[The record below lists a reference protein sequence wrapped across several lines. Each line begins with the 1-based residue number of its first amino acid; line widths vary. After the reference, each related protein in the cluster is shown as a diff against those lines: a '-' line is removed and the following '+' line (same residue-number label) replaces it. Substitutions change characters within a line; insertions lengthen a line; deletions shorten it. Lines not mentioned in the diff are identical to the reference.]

1 MSRESNLAKNT
12 LIISLG
18 TFLSQLTSLVT
29 LPIVS
34 AGLTKAEYG
43 TYDLINVLVSLL
55 LPVITL
61 QIHAAAFRFLID
73 CRGDK
78 EKTDSIISNILL
90 FSAPILLASL
100 CILFFCLRNI
110 GSTTRL
116 LICLYFFLDV
126 IARTIAQIVRGL
138 SFNKLYSA
146 SAVVQAV
153 AYMLLIV
160 YTIAMKGMGLP
171 GVLLSVSVASLITIA
186 FLVWR
191 AKIPQHFSFRYFS
204 VAQIKSMLAY
214 SWPMVPNTLS
224 NWVLSFS
231 DRTVLTTF
239 IGIEASAIYA
249 IANKIPL
256 LFTAVQGTF
265 ILAWQE
271 NASVAIKDKDAGD
284 YYTKMFDS
292 VFRILCGI
300 MAILISCTPVL
311 FALLIRGDYSE
322 SYPQMPILFIALLF
336 SAGASF
342 LGGIYVAHKKTKSVG
357 ISTMIAAGINLAV
370 DLLLVKKIG
379 IFAASGSTLVSYL
392 FLFAYRLFN
401 VKRFEKIDYNFGRML
416 LFIAALVGMSIVCWI
431 NNFWL
436 NIVNAIIG
444 FGVAVFINR
453 SIISDIIRMGQTFI
467 SSFTKR
473 G

>member
-12 LIISLG
+12 LIITLG
-18 TFLSQLTSLVT
+18 TFLSQLTSLIT

-61 QIHAAAFRFLID
+61 QIQTAAFRFLID
-73 CRGDK
+73 CRDER

-90 FSAPILLASL
+90 FSTPILLIAL
-100 CILFFCLRNI
+100 CILFFSLQNI
-110 GSTTRL
+110 GGLTRL

-126 IARTIAQIVRGL
+126 IMRTVSQIVRGL
-138 SFNKLYSA
+138 SKNKLYSA
-146 SAVVQAV
+146 SAVVHAV
-153 AYMLLIV
+153 AYMFLII
-160 YTIAMKGMGLP
+160 YTISMKGYGLH
-171 GVLLSVSVASLITIA
+171 GVLLSVSVASLLTIV
-186 FLVWR
+186 FLFWR
-191 AKIPQHFSFRYFS
+191 GQILKHFGFKYFS
-204 VAQIKSMLAY
+204 IKQIKSMLAY

-224 NWVLSFS
+224 NWALSFS
-231 DRTVLTTF
+231 DRMVLTSF
-239 IGIEASAIYA
+239 LGLEASAVYA

-256 LFTAVQGTF
+256 LFTIVQGTF

-271 NASVAIKDKDAGD
+271 NASIAIKDKDAGD
-284 YYTKMFDS
+284 YYTKIFDG

-300 MAILISCTPVL
+300 MALLISCTPVL

-342 LGGIYVAHKKTKSVG
+342 LGGIYVAHKRTVSVG
-357 ISTMIAAGINLAV
+357 ISTVIAAVINLII

-379 IFAASGSTLVSYL
+379 IFAASISTLVSYL
-392 FLFAYRLFN
+392 FLFIYRLFG
-401 VKRFEKIDYNFGRML
+401 VRRFERIDYDFGKIL
-416 LFIAALVGMSIVCWI
+416 LFLAALIGMSVLCWI
-431 NNFWL
+431 NEIRL
-436 NIVNAIIG
+436 NILNAIIG
-444 FGVAVFINR
+444 FTFAIFINR
-453 SIISDIIRMGQTFI
+453 NIITDSIKLGRNIISSLTRKG
-467 SSFTKR
+467 
-473 G
+473 